1 LVAPRLTTFGRST
14 PRQAWGARQLPRHF
28 HFRPFVP
35 AALALEQIGKLT
47 ESHIARQEVSRLEVA
62 HVNRAEFP
70 GGHLV

>member
-1 LVAPRLTTFGRST
+1 
-14 PRQAWGARQLPRHF
+14 
-28 HFRPFVP
+28 VP